1 MVVIKK
7 DIIYD
12 NTHNLKTDI
21 YFPNN
26 TTTKTKIMIFW
37 HGGGWFR
44 GDKEDVKWLGI
55 KLANAGFMTLIP
67 NYRLAPKNKFP
78 AAHEDAKYFVNWLFD
93 SQYTDQDDRH
103 NIVQIGASS
112 GGTLALYLAGLYGFP
127 TVTWSAPVNFSTWI
141 KDHAQVTPA
150 KDAKKELGL
159 TKQAD
164 INQAF
169 YKYFTLTYANP
180 PDLPKLDAD
189 NYNYN
194 NLSHLFMINSA
205 QELTELS
212 DVLTLIKKLAA
223 LDHTIQLLVVKGSR
237 HAMDYANDYL
247 DESLDF
253 LFQALKGLKDDRH

>member
-7 DIIYD
+7 DIVYD
-12 NTHNLKTDI
+12 LRHNIKTDI

-26 TTTKTKIMIFW
+26 TTTETKILVFW

-44 GDKEDVKWLGI
+44 GDKADIKWLGI

-67 NYRLAPKNKFP
+67 NYRLAPENKFP
-78 AAHEDAKYFVNWLFD
+78 TAHDDAKAFINWLLK
-93 SQYTDQDDRH
+93 SQYTDENDHD

-127 TVTWSAPVNFSTWI
+127 TVTWSAPVNFSAWI
-141 KDHAQVTPA
+141 KNHQDVQPS
-150 KDAKKELGL
+150 KDAKNELKLQDPKEIR
-159 TKQAD
+159 AS
-164 INQAF
+164 F
-169 YKYFTLTYANP
+169 YKYFTLTYADSAN
-180 PDLPKLDAD
+180 LTSLDAD
-189 NYNYN
+189 SYDYS
-194 NLSHLFMINSA
+194 NLRQLFMINSA
-205 QELTELS
+205 HELTELS

-223 LDHTIQLLVVKGSR
+223 LDHSIQLLVVKGSR

-253 LFQALKGLKDDRH
+253 LFQALKG